1 MLILQN
7 LSQSK
12 CEASA
17 VPVGQPSVE
26 KWPLPTPRRNDSTKC
41 RGGTDY
47 RDEFAKSRY
56 KVPARVSAASED
68 VVYIYSSGGTENNM
82 GRATSPLLLL
92 PEAPFSATTMPSAS
106 PSSRSLAPTRFYRM
120 ASYLNEQTPWM
131 FGRDRRREDLLKNL
145 KGVLETVWPL
155 LLL

>member
-1 MLILQN
+1 MP
-7 LSQSK
+7 
-12 CEASA
+12 C
-17 VPVGQPSVE
+17 
-26 KWPLPTPRRNDSTKC
+26 
-41 RGGTDY
+41 GTDY

-68 VVYIYSSGGTENNM
+68 VGSSGGTENSM
-82 GRATSPLLLL
+82 GRATSRLLLL
-92 PEAPFSATTMPSAS
+92 PEARFSATAMPSAS
-106 PSSRSLAPTRFYRM
+106 PLSRLLAPTRFYRV

-131 FGRDRRREDLLKNL
+131 FGRDRRREDLLTNL